1 MRRYL
6 LSTLNRDMIKPQDVK
21 TVLGVVAANPDGQL
35 LAWRHLKARWI
46 TLQSLFGNG
55 TFTMGGLIT
64 AVTSHFASEYDY
76 REVRT
81 CLKNFKK
88 YKRNVNVILTSR

>member
-1 MRRYL
+1 
-6 LSTLNRDMIKPQDVK
+6 MIKPQDVK

-35 LAWRHLKARWI
+35 QAWRHLKAHWFS
-46 TLQSLFGNG
+46 LQSLFGNG

-76 REVRT
+76 KEVH
-81 CLKNFKK
+81 
-88 YKRNVNVILTSR
+88 TSTYYLS

>member
-1 MRRYL
+1 
-6 LSTLNRDMIKPQDVK
+6 MIKPQDVK

-35 LAWRHLKARWI
+35 QAWRHLKARWY

-64 AVTSHFASEYDY
+64 AVTSHFASDYDF

-81 CLKNFKK
+81 ILNS
-88 YKRNVNVILTSR
+88 RNSFIEFVFNK